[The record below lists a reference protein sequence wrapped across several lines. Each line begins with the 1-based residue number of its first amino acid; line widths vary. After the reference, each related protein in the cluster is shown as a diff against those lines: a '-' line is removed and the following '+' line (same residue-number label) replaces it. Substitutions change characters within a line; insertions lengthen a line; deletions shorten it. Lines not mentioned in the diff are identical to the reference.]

1 MPRGAIPRP
10 RLRTGRAYRLSAARC
25 GNRSR
30 TVRCPEN
37 RRRRALSDGRAGR
50 RRIAPARSVCS
61 SAMCRTAGP
70 YSPSPAC
77 GSTDR
82 GCPRGRSNCRRSGRS
97 ASRRTGKP
105 PYRRTNF
112 RSLCPD
118 ASGPTVRET
127 PRLRFFLFAMD
138 YKSFKGSFRETG
150 GGNCRRESSAAHPC
164 EA

>member
-25 GNRSR
+25 GNRNR
-30 TVRCPEN
+30 TVRCPGN

-50 RRIAPARSVCS
+50 RRIAPARSACN
-61 SAMCRTAGP
+61 SARCRTAGP
-70 YSPSPAC
+70 YSPPPAC

-112 RSLCPD
+112 RMPRRIRANSPGNSP
-118 ASGPTVRET
+118 AS
-127 PRLRFFLFAMD
+127 FFLFAMD
-138 YKSFKGSFRETG
+138 YKGFKGSFRETG
-150 GGNCRRESSAAHPC
+150 DGNCRRESSAAHPC
-164 EA
+164 GA